1 MDIMVKVVVLV
12 VVGLIILITLLGEF
26 GPRSG
31 GGRRPRGSRRGETN
45 DSAPADLLA
54 AHL

>member
-1 MDIMVKVVVLV
+1 MDIMTKVVVLV

-26 GPRSG
+26 GRRSG
-31 GGRRPRGSRRGETN
+31 GGRRIRGSRRGGAG
-45 DSAPADLLA
+45 DSSPAELVP

>member
-1 MDIMVKVVVLV
+1 MDVMVKVVVLV

-31 GGRRPRGSRRGETN
+31 GVRRTRGSRRGGRGGTL
-45 DSAPADLLA
+45 PADLVA
-54 AHL
+54 ADL